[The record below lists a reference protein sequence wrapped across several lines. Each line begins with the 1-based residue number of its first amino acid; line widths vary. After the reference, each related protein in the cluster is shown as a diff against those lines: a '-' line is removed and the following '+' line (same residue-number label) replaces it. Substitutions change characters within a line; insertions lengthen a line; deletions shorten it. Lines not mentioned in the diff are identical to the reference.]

1 MKIEDGKVDQESE
14 LYNYLKDRVLQA
26 RQGELSPHLD
36 RLDFRVYRLQASHH
50 VFKVVEKESGIAF
63 LIKSYA
69 GDCVDDEVRC
79 RRFQR
84 ELENVHLFERFGIG
98 GAGHRIAA
106 PFFVDPERFLI
117 AYPFFEGKELGHYIK
132 RAVLNGKEK
141 TLKHKLSALADFLH
155 FLHRHV
161 AAEGIEISHIARLF
175 IAKVKSAE
183 RASLIDGNTA
193 RQAQCLIERWVELS
207 ILRDAHK
214 CLIHGDATPSNF
226 LFDGDHVAVIDLE
239 NITWGDRS
247 YDLGMV
253 AGELKHQCMMHS
265 GNRFAAEGYIGHF
278 YWEYSRRCNDPYKT
292 FKVLT
297 AKNPFYMAYT
307 EFRIAGNEWL
317 AWDHRKWLTFEGMEC
332 LKALHR
338 DGWSS

>member
-1 MKIEDGKVDQESE
+1 MKIEEGKVSRGGE

-26 RQGELSPHLD
+26 RQEELSPNLD

-50 VFKVVEKESGIAF
+50 VFKVVEKKSGIAF

-69 GDCVDDEVRC
+69 EDQVNDEIKR
-79 RRFQR
+79 RRFHR
-84 ELENVHLFERFGIG
+84 ELENVHLLERFDIG
-98 GAGHRIAA
+98 GAGHCIAV
-106 PFFVDPERFLI
+106 PFFVDTERFLI
-117 AYPFFEGKELGHYIK
+117 AYPFFEGKELSHYIK
-132 RAVLNGKEK
+132 KAVLNGKEK
-141 TLKHKLSALADFLH
+141 TLKHKLSALADFLYS
-155 FLHRHV
+155 LHKHTDT
-161 AAEGIEISHIARLF
+161 EGVETSQILRSFMGKIKR
-175 IAKVKSAE
+175 AE
-183 RASLIDGNTA
+183 RANLIDANAA
-193 RQAQCLIERWVELS
+193 RQMRCLIEKWTKLPL
-207 ILRDAHK
+207 LRDGRK

-226 LFDGDHVAVIDLE
+226 LFKRTSVAVIDLE
-239 NITWGDRS
+239 NIAWGDRS

-278 YWEYSRRCNDPYKT
+278 YWEYSRRCSDPCKA
-292 FKVLT
+292 FRILT

-317 AWDHRKWLTFEGMEC
+317 AWDHRKWLAFEGMEC

-338 DGWSS
+338 DR